1 MSSPSPQAPF
11 EEDFDPRPALMEL
24 VKDYDNPAAVPFNE
38 KSLRNIFVLYKK
50 ERSSKVTAEQ
60 TKQLACFLYNLAN
73 QDMSEQVV
81 SEWNAKNF
89 LEFIANPENNLPDV
103 YRMIAESLLLEFA
116 AINWGKV
123 EEVVVAAEPAKQSLK
138 RKSPTQ
144 DSPVAKK
151 KILRYHVPHRAEAVH
166 WGPGGIMHDMKK
178 YKTEKRTT
186 YSINP
191 EYNKPDAHKF
201 GHNGLVVGD
210 CWPLMLCLNRDG
222 AHGEA
227 QGGICGTG
235 LSGCYSIMLGD
246 YKENKDYGHT
256 IYYADASAHNTA
268 SDNVEPK
275 AKKGT
280 LALLKSIRTQQP
292 VRVIRKHTGQ
302 WKDVPKAGFRYD
314 GLYDVKSF
322 EEREQKHASGK
333 YLLFKLVRRTDQPN
347 IDTSRPTYEERAIF
361 DMVTKSMD

>member
-1 MSSPSPQAPF
+1 MSSPSPQAPLA
-11 EEDFDPRPALMEL
+11 EDFDPRPALAEL
-24 VKDYDNPAAVPFNE
+24 VKDYENPAAVPFDE
-38 KSLRNIFVLYKK
+38 KSLRNVFLLYKK
-50 ERSSKVTAEQ
+50 GRSSK
-60 TKQLACFLYNLAN
+60 NLAN
-73 QDMSEQVV
+73 RDMSEQVV

-89 LEFIANPENNLPDV
+89 LAFIANPEHNLPDV

-123 EEVVVAAEPAKQSLK
+123 EEVVVEAEPAKQSLK

-144 DSPVAKK
+144 DSLVAKK

-166 WGPGGIMHDMKK
+166 WGSEMELMVK
-178 YKTEKRTT
+178 
-186 YSINP
+186 
-191 EYNKPDAHKF
+191 HKVAF
-201 GHNGLVVGD
+201 VAQDFLAVIAT
-210 CWPLMLCLNRDG
+210 CL
-222 AHGEA
+222 A
-227 QGGICGTG
+227 I
-235 LSGCYSIMLGD
+235 D

-280 LALLKSIRTQQP
+280 LALIKSIRTKQP

-333 YLLFKLVRRTDQPN
+333 YLLFKLVRRTDQPK